1 MPRRSNPTDRALTM
15 RRQLRVPI
23 GVKMASF
30 PARKVP
36 QCYCDPEGK
45 GCCRHSRGVTRW
57 KLRLRCLLTIEPVV
71 GFGDVLPDG
80 VGDAPPVPHAV
91 PDHPG
96 RDCAARDEEPRQTAW
111 HRPGPVH
118 GRAVGEVT
126 NSGSSD
132 PNASNP
138 NGPATCRGASPTRI
152 LGAPVRSPGRRRVLP
167 GSSWLGGREQ
177 LGPRRPRE
185 LPSRRMWQGSCAF
198 QPPKGDGGQY
208 AQRRLTLNAFGYPP
222 RPCRW
227 PQAAPCGEA
236 GSGLR

>member
-15 RRQLRVPI
+15 GRQLRVPI

-45 GCCRHSRGVTRW
+45 GCWRHSRGVTRW

-96 RDCAARDEEPRQTAW
+96 RDCAARDEEPRQSAW
-111 HRPGPVH
+111 YRPGPVH

-126 NSGSSD
+126 NSGNSD

-152 LGAPVRSPGRRRVLP
+152 LGAPARSPGRRRARP
-167 GSSWLGGREQ
+167 RSPWLGEREQ
-177 LGPRRPRE
+177 LGAETAARATK
-185 LPSRRMWQGSCAF
+185 RRMWQGSCAF
-198 QPPKGDGGQY
+198 QPPKGDAGG
-208 AQRRLTLNAFGYPP
+208 NMH
-222 RPCRW
+222 
-227 PQAAPCGEA
+227 
-236 GSGLR
+236 SDD